1 MAKSSN
7 NSTTSSSSQRRA
19 PKDAQKTRGKRPS
32 PFGKEEWIDY
42 KDINLLRRFMSD
54 RGKIRARRVTGADSQ
69 KQRELA
75 RAIKTARELALL
87 PYSQRTTT
95 ERAGRGNRNDR
106 DRRSDEGNN
115 EGSAGE
121 TRMDSGAEENNNDE
135 ERGE

>member
-1 MAKSSN
+1 MARSSN
-7 NSTTSSSSQRRA
+7 NSSTSTSRRI
-19 PKDAQKTRGKRPS
+19 PKDAQRMRGKRPS
-32 PFGKEEWIDY
+32 PFGKDEWIDY

-106 DRRSDEGNN
+106 DRRNDESSNDSPNN
-115 EGSAGE
+115 EATGSENVSEAVSEEEQGE
-121 TRMDSGAEENNNDE
+121 
-135 ERGE
+135 